1 MLQQATKNYQR
12 LKPQHELLWSE
23 FLQLCLHDPTLTDQH
38 HQAIAQ
44 LVLLESLWDSYQHIW
59 VLCNTQTGHSIVAV
73 EYPTLAGTAIATSR
87 DEVEQV
93 LSKALSSWFT
103 TAHVS
108 LFLHKPL
115 VPLVG
120 PYCTGSVAWE
130 ILQGTFTCPPGTDE
144 ATHHYIKAL
153 QFPSQAAQQAHVL
166 AILWPE
172 DFICHRHHTKEHTSS
187 SPLGLHFG
195 HYKAATHAPDIAFLH
210 AQFTQLVF
218 MTSLYL
224 SHYQTGLQVVL
235 EKGRKHSCR

>member
-1 MLQQATKNYQR
+1 MLKKAVINFMPAMFNFLPNWTYGTSTVNYGSWLSIVIKGFISKLISCCQITNPLALLECKALTMLQQATKNYQR

-108 LFLHKPL
+108 PFLHAPL

-120 PYCTGSVAWE
+120 PYGTGSTAQE

-144 ATHHYIKAL
+144 TTIH
-153 QFPSQAAQQAHVL
+153 P
-166 AILWPE
+166 
-172 DFICHRHHTKEHTSS
+172 
-187 SPLGLHFG
+187 
-195 HYKAATHAPDIAFLH
+195 
-210 AQFTQLVF
+210 
-218 MTSLYL
+218 SLY
-224 SHYQTGLQVVL
+224 
-235 EKGRKHSCR
+235 